1 MPAVAIPIK
10 TAYQSAHEA
19 LDMFLSIRKAEGL
32 AKNTLDNYKHIIA
45 PFLREHPRFLENP
58 RPAVLSFVSE
68 PEKEWSRF
76 TRVKVMRAFCSF
88 LASEGVLSKNPMENV
103 KCRLPGKRADVPRLD
118 DVKAFLAALDMG
130 RYTERRLRTM
140 VLLALDT
147 GMRRGEL
154 CALRIEDIDER
165 SLLIHLRP
173 EATKTRK
180 GRTVPVSPQVMREMR
195 RFIALHPAAWR
206 CPWVFPTEQGT
217 KLNPDVFGRQIR
229 RASGRTGQPL
239 KIHGLRHLCA
249 TEFLRSTG
257 NIALV
262 AALLGHASIS
272 TTSRFYEHLD
282 TADLQAA
289 HGQAAVVS
297 GVLKNECVRRV

>member
-19 LDMFLSIRKAEGL
+19 FEMFLSVRKAEGA
-32 AKNTLDNYKHIIA
+32 AKNTLDSYRYTIA
-45 PFLREHPRFLENP
+45 MFLREHPRFLETP

-76 TRVKVMRAFCSF
+76 TRIKVMRVFCSF
-88 LASEGVLSKNPMENV
+88 LVAEGVLDKNPMENV
-103 KCRLPGKRADVPRLD
+103 KCRLPGKRADIPTVD
-118 DVKAFLAALDMG
+118 DVKSFLAALDMG

-154 CALRIEDIDER
+154 CALRIEDIDEQ

-173 EATKTRK
+173 ETTKTRK
-180 GRTVPVSPQVMREMR
+180 GRTVPVSPQVMREVR
-195 RFIALHPAAWR
+195 RLIALHPAAWR
-206 CPWVFPTEQGT
+206 CPWVFPTEQGGS
-217 KLNPDVFGRQIR
+217 LDPVVFGRQIR
-229 RASGRTGQPL
+229 RVSERTGQPL

-249 TEFLRSTG
+249 TEFLRNTG

-272 TTSRFYEHLD
+272 TTARFYEHLD
-282 TADLQAA
+282 VGDLQAA

-297 GVLKNECVRRV
+297 GVLKNERVRKV

>member
-1 MPAVAIPIK
+1 MPATAIPIS

-32 AKNTLDNYKHIIA
+32 AKNTIDNYKHIIA

-68 PEKEWSRF
+68 PDKEWSRF
-76 TRVKVMRAFCSF
+76 TRIKVMRVFCSF
-88 LASEGVLSKNPMENV
+88 LVAEGVLDKNPMENI
-103 KCRLPGKRADVPRLD
+103 KCRLPGKRADIPTVD
-118 DVKAFLAALDMG
+118 EVKAFIDGLNG
-130 RYTERRLRTM
+130 KRFTERRLKAM
-140 VLLALDT
+140 ILLALDT

-154 CALRIEDIDER
+154 CALRIEDIDEQ
-165 SLLIHLRP
+165 SLLIRLRP
-173 EATKTRK
+173 ETTKTRK
-180 GRTVPVSPQVMREMR
+180 GRTVPVSPQVMREIR
-195 RFIALHPAAWR
+195 RFIALHPPEWR
-206 CPWVFPTEQGT
+206 CPWVFPTEQGAR
-217 KLNPDVFGRQIR
+217 LDPVVFGRQVR
-229 RASGRTGQPL
+229 RVAERTGQPM

-272 TTSRFYEHLD
+272 TTAGFYEHLD

-297 GVLKNECVRRV
+297 GVLKNERVRKI

>member
-1 MPAVAIPIK
+1 MPATAIPIR

-19 LDMFLSIRKAEGL
+19 LDMFLSVRKAEGL
-32 AKNTLDNYKHIIA
+32 AKNTIDNYKHIIA

-76 TRVKVMRAFCSF
+76 SRTKIMRVFCSF
-88 LASEGVLSKNPMENV
+88 LVAEGVLDKNPMENV
-103 KCRLPGKRADVPRLD
+103 KCRLPGKRADIPTVD
-118 DVKAFLAALDMG
+118 DVKSFLAALDMG
-130 RYTERRLRTM
+130 RFTERRLRTM

-154 CALRIEDIDER
+154 CALRIEDIDEQ

-173 EATKTRK
+173 ETTKTRK
-180 GRTVPVSPQVMREMR
+180 GRSVPVSPQVMREVR
-195 RFIALHPAAWR
+195 RLIALHPAAWR
-206 CPWVFPTEQGT
+206 CPWVFPTEQGGR
-217 KLNPDVFGRQIR
+217 LDPVVFGRQIR
-229 RASGRTGQPL
+229 RVAERTGQPL

-249 TEFLRSTG
+249 TEFLRNTG
-257 NIALV
+257 NIALT
-262 AALLGHASIS
+262 AALLGHSSIS
-272 TTSRFYEHLD
+272 TTARFYEHLD
-282 TADLQAA
+282 VGDLQAA

-297 GVLKNECVRRV
+297 GVLKNERVRKV